1 MEDQITYVEIT
12 RKRTKILVSF
22 GVPKKFKMLL
32 NSLMFSF
39 MVLLNCKLLQ
49 ELTWDEKWKIL
60 LQEPTWDLKLKV
72 LL

>member
-12 RKRTKILVSF
+12 RKRTRNAVTF

-32 NSLMFSF
+32 DSLIFSL

-49 ELTWDEKWKIL
+49 ELTWDEK
-60 LQEPTWDLKLKV
+60 
-72 LL
+72 

>member
-12 RKRTKILVSF
+12 RKRTKNVVTF

-32 NSLMFSF
+32 DSLMFSL

-49 ELTWDEKWKIL
+49 ELTWDE
-60 LQEPTWDLKLKV
+60 T
-72 LL
+72 